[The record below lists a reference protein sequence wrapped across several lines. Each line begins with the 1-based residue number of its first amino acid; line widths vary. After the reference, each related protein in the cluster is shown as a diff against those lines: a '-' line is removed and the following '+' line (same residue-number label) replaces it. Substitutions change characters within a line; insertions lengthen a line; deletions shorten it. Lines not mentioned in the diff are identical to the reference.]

1 MHRIPFEKMN
11 KDEFIRLAV
20 SSGYG
25 TKASAEHYVNQHNK
39 PKYTTDDF
47 IEMYHTSMHWSGV
60 ASDKGLNHVYGLNGR
75 TTAFSNG
82 IRGNSSGGQDWR

>member
-1 MHRIPFEKMN
+1 MT
-11 KDEFIRLAV
+11 KDEFIKLAV

-25 TKASAEHYVNQHNK
+25 TKSAAERYVNQHNK
-39 PKYTTDDF
+39 TEYTTDDF

-60 ASDKGLNHVYGLNGR
+60 SSDKGLNHVYGLNGR

-82 IRGNSSGGQDWR
+82 ICGNSGGRQDWRL

>member
-1 MHRIPFEKMN
+1 MNEK
-11 KDEFIRLAV
+11 EFIKLAV

-25 TKASAEHYVNQHNK
+25 TKVATERYVNQHDK
-39 PKYTTDDF
+39 TKYTTEDF
-47 IEMYHTSMHWSGV
+47 IELYHTSMHWSGV

-82 IRGNSSGGQDWR
+82 IRGNSGGGQDWRL